1 MKFWETLKM
10 KENNKTVKKVM
21 ILFACMFAAIC
32 ALNLAF
38 SSTTAKSKDGYYTCA
53 KNSGALVNTYDV
65 KSFAERDEV
74 QFIFGAGDE
83 VQIADSALFGNS
95 KAVITSRNVR
105 YNMKDGKYY
114 DTYWAKTSDNKVFLL
129 SRDSICTK

>member
-1 MKFWETLKM
+1 M
-10 KENNKTVKKVM
+10 KENNKTTKKIEIRKVM

-38 SSTTAKSKDGYYTCA
+38 STTAAKSRDGYYTCA
-53 KNSGALVNTYDV
+53 KNSGALVSTYDNM
-65 KSFAERDEV
+65 SFAQRDDV

-83 VQIADSALFGNS
+83 VRIADTALFGTS

-105 YNMKDGKYY
+105 YDMRDGKYY

>member
-1 MKFWETLKM
+1 M
-10 KENNKTVKKVM
+10 
-21 ILFACMFAAIC
+21 
-32 ALNLAF
+32 
-38 SSTTAKSKDGYYTCA
+38 
-53 KNSGALVNTYDV
+53 NTYDV

>member
-1 MKFWETLKM
+1 M

-74 QFIFGAGDE
+74 Q
-83 VQIADSALFGNS
+83 IADSALFGNS

-114 DTYWAKTSDNKVFLL
+114 DTYWAKTSDDKVFLL